1 MLVVQEKRGR
11 FHGIGVWKLPT
22 GVVDAVC
29 SFSKTNF
36 IPPSKTNDN
45 IIIIITICLE
55 IHNLVLAP
63 AG

>member
-29 SFSKTNF
+29 AFSKTN
-36 IPPSKTNDN
+36 
-45 IIIIITICLE
+45 
-55 IHNLVLAP
+55 
-63 AG
+63 